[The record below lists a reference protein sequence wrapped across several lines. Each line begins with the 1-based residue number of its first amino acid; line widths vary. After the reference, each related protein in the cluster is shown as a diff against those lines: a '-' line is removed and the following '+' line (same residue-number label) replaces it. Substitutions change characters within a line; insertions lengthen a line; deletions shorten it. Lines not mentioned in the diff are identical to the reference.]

1 MEVLKLEFPQ
11 GVSAREPGIQ
21 PFQAVWE
28 SGSGTVVFQVT
39 VFQGRKLTKKKNIE
53 MKDMFQICFRNW
65 NTEEDIYFCKEW
77 RTDMFQVEWG
87 SEVRR
92 RWQRVS
98 GNCICLKVL
107 FHILNV

>member
-39 VFQGRKLTKKKNIE
+39 IFQGRKLDKNKKNSTW
-53 MKDMFQICFRNW
+53 KICFRNW

-98 GNCICLKVL
+98 GNYICLKVL

>member
-39 VFQGRKLTKKKNIE
+39 IFQGRKLE
-53 MKDMFQICFRNW
+53 SEQEERYVSDMFQKL
-65 NTEEDIYFCKEW
+65 EY
-77 RTDMFQVEWG
+77 
-87 SEVRR
+87 
-92 RWQRVS
+92 
-98 GNCICLKVL
+98 
-107 FHILNV
+107 

>member
-39 VFQGRKLTKKKNIE
+39 IFQGRKLESKEEDKNRHE
-53 MKDMFQICFRNW
+53 RYVSDMFQKL
-65 NTEEDIYFCKEW
+65 EY
-77 RTDMFQVEWG
+77 
-87 SEVRR
+87 
-92 RWQRVS
+92 
-98 GNCICLKVL
+98 
-107 FHILNV
+107 

>member
-39 VFQGRKLTKKKNIE
+39 IFQGRKLQSEQEEKIPTGLFIIVVFLK
-53 MKDMFQICFRNW
+53 MFCGDEKGFCFHVTRLS
-65 NTEEDIYFCKEW
+65 
-77 RTDMFQVEWG
+77 V
-87 SEVRR
+87 
-92 RWQRVS
+92 
-98 GNCICLKVL
+98 
-107 FHILNV
+107 

>member
-39 VFQGRKLTKKKNIE
+39 VFQGRKLE
-53 MKDMFQICFRNW
+53 SEQEERYVSDMFQKL
-65 NTEEDIYFCKEW
+65 EY
-77 RTDMFQVEWG
+77 
-87 SEVRR
+87 
-92 RWQRVS
+92 
-98 GNCICLKVL
+98 
-107 FHILNV
+107 